1 MDILEEITTIIGRF
15 TDTEFRHEPLR
26 IWLDQMQQTEQN
38 PAFHAEGD
46 VLTHTQMVVEQLM
59 GLEGFQTLPNAQ
71 REALTLAAALHD
83 AGKPITTRMEDG
95 AWVSPHHGAAG
106 AQLVRSFLWRDCG
119 LCGAPEEQA
128 FREGVCSLIRHHTLP
143 VHAFHREDGVLQLAR
158 FAESPAT
165 VQMLCLLA
173 EADILGRIAPDTPAL
188 REQVL
193 LTAALAEEN
202 GCLHGPMEFASHTTK
217 RAWFSGRR
225 VTPTQPLYDDT
236 WGEVILMSGLPG
248 TGKDTWI
255 QKHCDKPMISLDEIR
270 RELDIS
276 PTENQTPVVKEAR
289 QRAKELL
296 RKKQSFVWNA
306 TNLTQMV
313 RGEQINLIES
323 YGASVRIV
331 YLETDWQTNR
341 ERNRNREAA
350 VPEGR
355 IEKMLSILE
364 PPSPWEARNVEWI
377 TTQIKCTPTL
387 EAPLPV
393 QV

>member
-1 MDILEEITTIIGRF
+1 MDILEEIRAIIGRF
-15 TDTEFRHEPLR
+15 TDTEFRREPLQ
-26 IWLDQMQQTEQN
+26 IWLDQMKQTEQN

-59 GLEGFQTLPNAQ
+59 GLEGFQKLPNAQ
-71 REALTLAAALHD
+71 QQALTLAAALHD
-83 AGKPITTRMEDG
+83 AGKPITTRREDG

-106 AQLVRSFLWRDCG
+106 AQLVRSFLWKDCG
-119 LCGAPEEQA
+119 LCGTPEKQA

-158 FAESPAT
+158 FAESSAT
-165 VQMLCLLA
+165 VEMLCLLA
-173 EADILGRIAPDTPAL
+173 EADIQGRIAPDIPEL

-202 GCLHGPMEFASHTTK
+202 GCLTTPMEFASDMTK
-217 RAWFSGRR
+217 RAWFSGRNIH
-225 VTPTQPLYDDT
+225 PCQPLYDDT

-255 QKHCDKPMISLDEIR
+255 QNNCAFPMISLDEIR
-270 RELDIS
+270 RELGIAPS
-276 PTENQTPVVKEAR
+276 ENQMAVVKEAR

-296 RKKQSFVWNA
+296 RKNQSFVWNA

-313 RGEQINLIES
+313 RGEQISLFES

-350 VPEGR
+350 VPEVSL
-355 IEKMLSILE
+355 EKMLFILE
-364 PPSPWEARNVEWI
+364 PPVPWEARNVEWI
-377 TTQIKCTPTL
+377 TTG
-387 EAPLPV
+387 
-393 QV
+393 

>member
-1 MDILEEITTIIGRF
+1 MKNLEQKYPGIG
-15 TDTEFRHEPLR
+15 EFWEEMGRTP
-26 IWLDQMQQTEQN
+26 QN
-38 PAFHAEGD
+38 PSFHGEGD
-46 VLTHTQMVVEQLM
+46 VLTHTRLVV
-59 GLEGFQTLPNAQ
+59 
-71 REALTLAAALHD
+71 EALTKLESFHRLPETQQEILFLAAALHD
-83 AGKPITTRMEDG
+83 VGKPITTRMEDG
-95 AWVSPHHGAAG
+95 TWVSPHHGAAG
-106 AQLVRSFLWRDCG
+106 AQMVRAFLWKDCG
-119 LCGAPEEQA
+119 LCGTLEKQT

-165 VQMLCLLA
+165 VEMLCLLA
-173 EADILGRIAPDTPAL
+173 EADILGRIAPDTQEL

-193 LTAALAEEN
+193 LTAALAEES
-202 GCLHGPMEFASHTTK
+202 GCLTTPMEFASNTTK

-225 VTPTQPLYDDT
+225 VAPTQPLYDDT

-255 QKHCDKPMISLDEIR
+255 QNNCGLPMISLDEIR
-270 RELDIS
+270 RELGIA

-306 TNLTQMV
+306 TNLTQLV
-313 RGEQINLIES
+313 RAEQIGLFES

-331 YLETDWQTNR
+331 YLETDWQTNW

-350 VPEGR
+350 VPEVR
-355 IEKMLSILE
+355 LEKMLSILE
-364 PPSPWEARNVEWI
+364 PPVPWEAKNVEWI
-377 TTQIKCTPTL
+377 TTG
-387 EAPLPV
+387 
-393 QV
+393 